1 MAGIGVMLGNLRL
14 FSYCRI
20 MKTIL
25 ITGASSGI
33 GEALALHYAQF
44 GHRLI
49 LGGRNVERLASVA
62 SACEKA
68 GAEIHY
74 QAVDVTARDLM
85 HQWISGFDKRFP
97 LDLIIANAGISGGT
111 GGATLVHSLSQ
122 SQKIF
127 DVNFQGVLNT
137 IDPVLPRM
145 IDRKSGQIAII
156 SSLAGFSAWPGAPAY
171 SASKAAVR
179 FYGEAL
185 HARLKPAGVRV
196 SVICPGFVKSR
207 MTDRN
212 PFPMPFLMTGEKAA
226 RIIARKLEGNPPRI
240 VFPWPTALVARALG
254 LLPPG
259 LAAFLLSRA
268 PEKKAL
274 QDSP

>member
-1 MAGIGVMLGNLRL
+1 
-14 FSYCRI
+14 

-33 GEALALHYAQF
+33 GKALALHYARS

-49 LGGRNVERLASVA
+49 LGGRDAERLAAVA
-62 SACEKA
+62 AACAET

-74 QAVDVTARDLM
+74 QAGDVTARDIM
-85 HQWISGFDKRFP
+85 HQWISGIDKRFP
-97 LDLIIANAGISGGT
+97 IDLVIANAGISGGT
-111 GGATLVHSLSQ
+111 GGATLAHSLSQ
-122 SQKIF
+122 SQQIF
-127 DVNFQGVLNT
+127 DVNLQGVLNT
-137 IDPVLPRM
+137 IHPILPRM
-145 IDRKSGQIAII
+145 IDRRKGQIAII
-156 SSLAGFSAWPGAPAY
+156 SSLAGFAAWPGAPAY

-185 HARLKPAGVRV
+185 SARLKPAGVQV
-196 SVICPGFVKSR
+196 SVVCPGFIKTP

-212 PFPMPFLMTGEKAA
+212 PFPMPFLMTADKAA
-226 RIIARKLEGNPPRI
+226 RIIAAKLEAHRPRI

-254 LLPPG
+254 LLPSG
-259 LAAFLLSRA
+259 LTALLLSHA

-274 QDSP
+274 QDSPE